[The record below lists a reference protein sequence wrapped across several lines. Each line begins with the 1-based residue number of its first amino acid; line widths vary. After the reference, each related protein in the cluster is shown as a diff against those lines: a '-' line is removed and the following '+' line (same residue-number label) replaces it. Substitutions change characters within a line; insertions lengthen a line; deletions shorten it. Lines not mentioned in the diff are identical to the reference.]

1 MAGGTF
7 DKSVGKD
14 RPGTYIN
21 FEDNDVSL
29 VTGNERGIV
38 LIPLA
43 NTDYGPAKS
52 FINISAAAL
61 DAAKPY
67 LGSSVID
74 TDPANN
80 MLLIR
85 EAFKGASRVIVYIC
99 TDGTAKASGTGG
111 GLNASAKYKGARGN
125 KLSYSVVAN
134 PAGGFDVTVFLD
146 GSAVEAFERITVA
159 ADLAGSEWIDFTAH
173 ETTPGTA
180 DAIAAV
186 AGVSLSGGTSATTQN
201 GDVTDFLD
209 ASEGVAFNTL
219 CFPFSDGT
227 LQSAAKTKIKYLREQ
242 VGRGVQVVCP
252 SFSGDYEGV
261 INVTNSYALGEYEL
275 TTVEA
280 TAYVAGITAGASNVQ
295 SNTYRKV
302 DAATGV
308 VGLKTHEAA
317 VTAIK
322 NGEFFFSTSE
332 AGEVIVEYDI
342 NSLKTFTVKKG
353 KHYRKNRVIR
363 VFDTFQEAIQ
373 LNFPPNKYDN
383 DPDGWAAMKGIG
395 RSLLKRFGPRSNGG
409 VGAIKNIDY
418 DKDFQIDEELSQ
430 GDETYFNVGLE
441 PVDSAEKL
449 YFTVSTR

>member
-1 MAGGTF
+1 MAGGNF
-7 DKSVGKD
+7 DKTVGKV

-29 VTGNERGIV
+29 VNGNERGTV
-38 LIPLA
+38 LIPLM
-43 NTDYGPAKS
+43 NTDYGPKGS
-52 FINISAAAL
+52 FIRITAAAL

-67 LGSSVID
+67 LGYSVYD

-85 EAFKGASRVIVYIC
+85 EAFKGASTVIVYIC
-99 TDGTAKASGTGG
+99 TEGTAKASGTGG

-125 KLSYSVVAN
+125 KLRFAVITN
-134 PAGGFDVTVFLD
+134 PAGGFDVEVYLD
-146 GSAVEAFERITVA
+146 GEAVEAFERVTAA

-173 ETTPGTA
+173 QTTPGT
-180 DAIAAV
+180 DDPMSAV
-186 AGVSLSGGTSATTQN
+186 AGVSLSGGTSATTTN
-201 GDVTDFLD
+201 SNVTDFLD
-209 ASEGVAFNTL
+209 AAEGVAFNCM
-219 CFPFSDGT
+219 CFPATDNT
-227 LQSAAKTKIKYLREQ
+227 LQAAAKTKIKYLREQ

-252 SFSGDYEGV
+252 SFTADYEGV
-261 INVTNSYALGEYEL
+261 INVTNSYALGDYEL
-275 TTVEA
+275 TTAEA
-280 TAYVAGITAGASNVQ
+280 TAFVAGITAGASNVQ
-295 SNTYRKV
+295 SNTYRLV
-302 DAATGV
+302 DSATGV

-317 VTAIK
+317 VTAIN

-332 AGEVIVEYDI
+332 EGDIIVEYDI
-342 NSLKTFTVKKG
+342 NSLKTFTAKKG

-383 DPDGWAAMKGIG
+383 DPDGWAIMKGIG
-395 RSLLKRFGPRSNGG
+395 DSILKRFGPRSDGG

-418 DKDFQIDEELSQ
+418 DADFTIDEENST

-441 PVDSAEKL
+441 PVDSSEKL
-449 YFTVSTR
+449 YFSISTR

>member
-1 MAGGTF
+1 MAGGNF

-29 VTGNERGIV
+29 VTGNERGVV

-43 NTDYGPAKS
+43 NTDYGPKGS
-52 FINISAAAL
+52 FISISASAL

-67 LGSSVID
+67 LGYSILD

-85 EAFKGASRVIVYIC
+85 EAFKGANRVIVYIC
-99 TDGTAKASGTGG
+99 TEGTAKASGTGG

-125 KLSYSVVAN
+125 KLAYSVVAN
-134 PAGGFDVTVFLD
+134 PAGGFDVEVYLD
-146 GSAVEAFERITVA
+146 GSAVELFERVTSA
-159 ADLAGSEWIDFTAH
+159 AGLAGSEWIDFTAH
-173 ETTPGTA
+173 ETTPGTP
-180 DAIAAV
+180 DAMVAV
-186 AGVSLSGGTSATTQN
+186 AGVSLSGGTSGTTAN

-242 VGRGVQVVCP
+242 VGRGVQATAP
-252 SFSGDYEGV
+252 SFAADYEGI
-261 INVTNSYALGEYEL
+261 INVTNSYALGDYEL

-280 TAYVAGITAGASNVQ
+280 TAYAAGITAGASNVQ

-302 DAATGV
+302 EGATGV

-342 NSLKTFTVKKG
+342 NSLKTFTAKKG

-383 DPDGWAAMKGIG
+383 DPDGWAVMKGIG
-395 RSLLKRFGPRSNGG
+395 DSILKRFGPRSDGG

-418 DKDFQIDEELSQ
+418 GKDFLIDEELSQ

-441 PVDSAEKL
+441 PVDSSEKL
-449 YFTVSTR
+449 YFSISTR